1 MSSGLLFVVA
11 MALTFAAVGLYL
23 WQRAKWQDQRQSARA
38 GLDQL
43 MALELNLS
51 MPTPQDRQARQRRRV
66 MFGDGQHVWASQLLL
81 RAGLADRPRTLALAA
96 LPVLLLGAS
105 GALLHGFLLACVLA
119 AFGVAVVLAWLKWR
133 VGRQRMALTHAIPG
147 YLDSVVRLMTVGHS
161 VQSAFQNGMTASDTP
176 LGNAMAHTSRL
187 QSSGLDPDQ
196 ALQTVGELY
205 DSTELILLAS
215 ILRMGMRFGGR
226 ADLIVA
232 RVAVFIRDREQAQQ
246 ELIAQSAETR
256 LSAWILGLLPVG
268 LALYII
274 AMNPS
279 YIGRMWTD
287 PTGQHLLIGAL
298 VLQLLGA
305 AALYKLATSLED

>member
-1 MSSGLLFVVA
+1 MSSALLMSVALAFTLAAAGLV
-11 MALTFAAVGLYL
+11 L
-23 WQRAKWQDQRQSARA
+23 WQRAKWQEQRQTAQA

-43 MALELNLS
+43 MALELGL
-51 MPTPQDRQARQRRRV
+51 PTQAAKGQQTQRRYQA
-66 MFGDGQHVWASQLLL
+66 MFGSGRHVWASQFLL
-81 RAGLADRPRTLALAA
+81 RAGLADRPRTLVLAV
-96 LPVLLLGAS
+96 LPALLLGAS
-105 GALLHGFLLACVLA
+105 GALLHGWLLALVLA
-119 AFGVAVVLAWLKWR
+119 LFGAAVVTAWLKWR
-133 VGRQRMALTHAIPG
+133 VGRQRAALTHAIPG

-161 VQSAFQNGMTASDTP
+161 VQSAFQNGITAADTP
-176 LGNAMAHTSRL
+176 LGNAMAHVSRL
-187 QSSGLDPDQ
+187 QAGGLDPDQ

-205 DSTELILLAS
+205 DSTELVLLAS
-215 ILRMGMRFGGR
+215 ILRIGMRFGGR

-246 ELIAQSAETR
+246 ELMAQSAETR

-274 AMNPS
+274 AMNPK
-279 YIGRMWTD
+279 YIGRMWAD

-305 AALYKLATSLED
+305 AVLYKLATSLED